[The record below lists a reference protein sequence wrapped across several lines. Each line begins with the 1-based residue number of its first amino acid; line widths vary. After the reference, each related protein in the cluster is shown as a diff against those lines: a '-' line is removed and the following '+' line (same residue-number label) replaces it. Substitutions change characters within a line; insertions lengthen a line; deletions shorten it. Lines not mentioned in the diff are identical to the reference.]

1 LREDADGE
9 GARAIAVSDRLLR
22 LDQDQ
27 AAKLRAMA
35 AARVNSK
42 LDLENLAEEVESLG
56 RSDLNAVR
64 SQVRRIVE
72 HLLKLEFSP
81 SIPPRDDWRHSVAQA
96 RDELAD
102 LLTPALRREV
112 EDDVATTFDRR
123 PAPRAPCLHQR
134 QMLARGNDG
143 HGRSKH
149 AAQAD
154 GQLILDACSI
164 ATRSTRSKTTSCLV
178 AGCSPSRRACSSA
191 RVSACSTG
199 MPAAVKRLTEA

>member
-134 QMLARGNDG
+134 QMLAR
-143 HGRSKH
+143 RPYLSK
-149 AAQAD
+149 
-154 GQLILDACSI
+154 
-164 ATRSTRSKTTSCLV
+164 
-178 AGCSPSRRACSSA
+178 
-191 RVSACSTG
+191 
-199 MPAAVKRLTEA
+199 